1 MNFCSFEKYLELKQ
15 YDEDFK
21 GSFSKNFDSSYQQAK
36 QGAQEDY
43 SKYADVAQ
51 KALEKAGGAAKALSK
66 KTGVP
71 LPLATALVAAG
82 ITGGPTA
89 IPFAALL
96 YFVKQPLM
104 KGANKAFDATWDT
117 GAKVAGKVNQMMTPQ
132 PTLQP
137 EWIQP
142 GSFRA
147 FVEADSWGDWAG
159 EKTGQI
165 AGRVAGNMAGF
176 GGKIAS
182 ALGSRAKEIGDW
194 AKGNPKEVARMLFL
208 VGAGA
213 AIGAGVGKV
222 THDVKDFILQKIKD
236 QGIDPQVLSWVKQNI
251 VLDGEGKSSS
261 GETLTSKG
269 GKEVEHPFFIDPET
283 GHKISGDQTIST
295 AGKYLK
301 NIGGSNEV
309 GPSNLHAQGTGIGN
323 TVAVGS
329 SGGTENLT
337 RVSVPNSPDLRDTYR
352 DAARVL
358 QGEYKPGILGGIFGG
373 ETDRSDATNSMI
385 QSSPTPL
392 HARVDLGRYGQSAA
406 DEIKKRLASAADKFS
421 PDTYTRPAAIAGG
434 VVGGTGKRK
443 S

>member
-1 MNFCSFEKYLELKQ
+1 MIDSIKNEAFKDSFKKT
-15 YDEDFK
+15 
-21 GSFSKNFDSSYQQAK
+21 FDTSYQQAK

-43 SKYADVAQ
+43 SQYADVAQ
-51 KALEKAGGAAKALSK
+51 KSLAKAGGAAQILSQ

-104 KGANKAFDATWDT
+104 KGANKAFDATWDA
-117 GAKVAGKVNQMMTPQ
+117 GAKVAGKVSQMMTPQ
-132 PTLQP
+132 PALQP
-137 EWIQP
+137 EWIKP
-142 GSFRA
+142 GSFRD
-147 FVEADSWGDWAG
+147 FVEADTWGDWAG
-159 EKTGQI
+159 EKAGQV

-236 QGIDPQVLSWVKQNI
+236 QGIDPQVLSWAKQNI

-269 GKEVEHPFFIDPET
+269 GQEVEHPSFIDPKT
-283 GHKISGDQTIST
+283 GHKISLDQTVST
-295 AGKYLK
+295 SGKYLK

-309 GPSNLHAQGTGIGN
+309 GPSDLHAQGTGVGN

-373 ETDRSDATNSMI
+373 DADRSDATNSMI

-392 HARVDLGRYGQSAA
+392 HARVDLKHYGHSAA
-406 DEIKKRLASAADKFS
+406 EEIKKRLASAADKFS
-421 PDTYTRPAAIAGG
+421 PDKYTTPAAVAGG
-434 VVGGTGKRK
+434 IVGGTGNNRNK
-443 S
+443 